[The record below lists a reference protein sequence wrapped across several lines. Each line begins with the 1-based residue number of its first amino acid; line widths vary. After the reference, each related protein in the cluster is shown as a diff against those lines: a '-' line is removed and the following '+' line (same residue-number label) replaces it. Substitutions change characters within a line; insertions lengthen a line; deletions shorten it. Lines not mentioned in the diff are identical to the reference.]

1 MTAAPREL
9 GNSRIAT
16 VRAPAGGVTAWSG
29 VQIGYLFGVAVE
41 DQPIDGGPV
50 PLAVQGVWE
59 LPKEVGLH
67 LDTGDV
73 AYWDQANACVTNMH
87 TGNLAIGVCVYDAKD
102 PKDVIDVFLAPSI
115 PDAGGQERIELVE
128 TIMLDLV
135 PAAYGAMTLEAVPE
149 PFTIPTTGFNPIIQ
163 FDTVDITGR
172 GCSLDASDGTISI
185 DTNLAGVWKF
195 IYSFT
200 LSFTQEQQG
209 RTFYFQFYNVTDS
222 QPAGNPVY
230 IPAGRNQDGIQ
241 PVTLTFLAR
250 IDATAT
256 NKKFQGQLGD
266 ASASLSNVM
275 LQNLSFD
282 AHFTDRLANLIDP
295 IAGPPA

>member
-16 VRAPAGGVTAWSG
+16 VRAPVGGVTAWSG

-41 DQPIDGGPV
+41 DQPVDGGPV

-128 TIMLDLV
+128 QILVETRVAFHGAVLRTTDDPDTDIGAGWQPLDNFDLISITPRGCTLSLNGEFVFDRIGAWELV
-135 PAAYGAMTLEAVPE
+135 
-149 PFTIPTTGFNPIIQ
+149 IGFNMSHNESNS
-163 FDTVDITGR
+163 GR
-172 GCSLDASDGTISI
+172 E
-185 DTNLAGVWKF
+185 TNLR
-195 IYSFT
+195 
-200 LSFTQEQQG
+200 L
-209 RTFYFQFYNVTDS
+209 YNVTEATPG
-222 QPAGNPVY
+222 QA
-230 IPAGRNQDGIQ
+230 IPIAIGRNQPGTNYYTSL
-241 PVTLTFLAR
+241 PFTLLAGEEGDTYR
-250 IDATAT
+250 VEIGGGDTLSSVVWNSKQIT
-256 NKKFQGQLGD
+256 LRYLGEVGG
-266 ASASLSNVM
+266 LV
-275 LQNLSFD
+275 
-282 AHFTDRLANLIDP
+282 DP
-295 IAGPPA
+295 TP